1 VPQLTAVLKVR
12 AAIDRWWDLQR
23 RKARPRV
30 EHPPTLLA
38 DCGIRNSGD
47 ITKALVAG
55 ADSVMIG
62 SLFAGTDEAPGA

>member
-1 VPQLTAVLKVR
+1 MPQLTAVLKVR
-12 AAIDRWWDLQR
+12 AAIDRWWDVQR

-30 EHPPTLLA
+30 KHPPTLLA

-47 ITKALVAG
+47 IAKALVVG